1 MLGSMQIEAE
11 HYAAFDT
18 PDWHPELYTSL
29 TDRGIFRQIHCRK
42 AVLAEDLTE
51 TVSIYERTGAT
62 EAWAG
67 LACCPEREIE
77 MPKKTVL
84 TSAELAYINDLVS
97 STSTES
103 GEARAGFNVDGGE
116 KANGLLLQLAAK
128 ANLTL
133 EAELEDYC
141 MSFPLKLTQDEFQAI
156 HLRLA
161 PPTIYERG
169 PVLRAWRLHLDE
181 PLPLLS
187 DDGNETALSV
197 HELSP
202 NGLLVDVSP
211 KNAPK
216 HLHMHLALP
225 GEGSLEI
232 DAHRIRD
239 AEGGM
244 TAYEVEY
251 PQDRDAERI
260 RSYLYEQHQRL
271 HPELQ
276 PELPSE
282 MLAATPEPS

>member
-1 MLGSMQIEAE
+1 
-11 HYAAFDT
+11 
-18 PDWHPELYTSL
+18 
-29 TDRGIFRQIHCRK
+29 
-42 AVLAEDLTE
+42 
-51 TVSIYERTGAT
+51 
-62 EAWAG
+62 
-67 LACCPEREIE
+67 

-84 TSAELAYINDLVS
+84 TSAELAYINKLVS
-97 STSTES
+97 GTRAEP
-103 GEARAGFNVDGGE
+103 GEARAGFRVDGGE
-116 KANGLLLQLAAK
+116 HANGLLLQLAAK

-141 MSFPLKLTQDEFQAI
+141 MSFPVQLSEDEFHTIQ
-156 HLRLA
+156 LQLA

-187 DDGNETALSV
+187 DDGDETALSV

-202 NGLLVDVSP
+202 NGLLVDTGP
-211 KNAPK
+211 RKKAPN
-216 HLHMHLALP
+216 HLHLRLVLP
-225 GEGSLEI
+225 GEDSFKI
-232 DAHRIRD
+232 DAHRVRD

-251 PQDRDAERI
+251 PLDKDAERI

-276 PELPSE
+276 PELPAE
-282 MLAATPEPS
+282 MRAADPDRP

>member
-1 MLGSMQIEAE
+1 
-11 HYAAFDT
+11 
-18 PDWHPELYTSL
+18 
-29 TDRGIFRQIHCRK
+29 
-42 AVLAEDLTE
+42 
-51 TVSIYERTGAT
+51 
-62 EAWAG
+62 
-67 LACCPEREIE
+67 

-97 STSTES
+97 SSSTES
-103 GEARAGFNVDGGE
+103 GEPRAGFNVDGGD

-141 MSFPLKLTQDEFQAI
+141 MSFPLQLNKDEFQAI
-156 HLRLA
+156 HLQLA
-161 PPTIYERG
+161 TPTIYERG

-187 DDGNETALSV
+187 DDGHETDLSV

-202 NGLLVDVSP
+202 NGLLVDVGS
-211 KNAPK
+211 KQQAPK
-216 HLHMHLALP
+216 HLHMHLAIP

-260 RSYLYEQHQRL
+260 RSYLYGQHQRL

-282 MLAATPEPS
+282 MLTGTLEHS

>member
-1 MLGSMQIEAE
+1 
-11 HYAAFDT
+11 
-18 PDWHPELYTSL
+18 
-29 TDRGIFRQIHCRK
+29 
-42 AVLAEDLTE
+42 
-51 TVSIYERTGAT
+51 
-62 EAWAG
+62 
-67 LACCPEREIE
+67 

-97 STSTES
+97 STSAES
-103 GEARAGFNVDGGE
+103 GETRAGFNVDGGE

-141 MSFPLKLTQDEFQAI
+141 MSFPLRLNQDEFQAI
-156 HLRLA
+156 HLQLA

-187 DDGNETALSV
+187 DDGNKTALSV

-202 NGLLVDVSP
+202 NGLLVDVGS
-211 KNAPK
+211 KQQAPK
-216 HLHMHLALP
+216 HLHMHLAIP

-251 PQDRDAERI
+251 PQDKDAERI

-271 HPELQ
+271 HPDLQ
-276 PELPSE
+276 PELPNE
-282 MLAATPEPS
+282 MLNSTPEHS